1 MPVVITAPL
10 MHAQII
16 RNKCQLDHQH
26 SNAHSSQR
34 SSQCIQTLRGL
45 NHGFQPR
52 FPEPKTQVSR
62 TSVNPKKNR
71 FNMVKNP
78 GCRRCVLKYVNRA
91 YSVLFTV
98 CQSQCRTN
106 DCSFHI
112 MASCL
117 RMTDALMPLSGLP
130 DSSSTISTVGQD
142 MTVFLECSLVIR
154 HDFNLRL
161 LIRPHI
167 PKPKTQVSHFQNWK
181 LGISKAYV
189 VMVWKPYSKRPSCS
203 QQTCRCTEW
212 VERMQR
218 KPRRQTGSVR
228 EVSGWTCSSSYC
240 SLEELHTHTYTR
252 IMTSQ
257 HTAKDIMKSLQHTA
271 KYGNNIKTILC
282 TRKWNDT
289 GWDEAILFHQGHN
302 ILFPQLP

>member
-1 MPVVITAPL
+1 MTA
-10 MHAQII
+10 
-16 RNKCQLDHQH
+16 
-26 SNAHSSQR
+26 
-34 SSQCIQTLRGL
+34 
-45 NHGFQPR
+45 
-52 FPEPKTQVSR
+52 
-62 TSVNPKKNR
+62 
-71 FNMVKNP
+71 
-78 GCRRCVLKYVNRA
+78 
-91 YSVLFTV
+91 LFTSWPLAWGW
-98 CQSQCRTN
+98 Q
-106 DCSFHI
+106 
-112 MASCL
+112 ML
-117 RMTDALMPLSGLP
+117 WMLMLSGLP

-240 SLEELHTHTYTR
+240 SLEELHTHTHTHTHTHVSWPANIRRR
-252 IMTSQ
+252 ISW
-257 HTAKDIMKSLQHTA
+257 KV
-271 KYGNNIKTILC
+271 YNIRPNTETILKRYC
-282 TRKWNDT
+282 VPGSETIL
-289 GWDEAILFHQGHN
+289 DEMRQYCFTKGTIFC
-302 ILFPQLP
+302 FPNYLKKTNESIFTLWYQTNVNMVLNV